1 MSRRGPIPDKD
12 PNRPKV
18 PQVAEMIRD
27 LYLSPGGSVGC
38 CLHVVVDD
46 FNIRSLD
53 WTLANIED
61 GHDLCRRTA
70 EALNAM
76 TTSQRARAIDRAHAM
91 LARSGFYGP
100 CAAAAATASAP
111 IG

>member
-1 MSRRGPIPDKD
+1 VSRPGPIPDRD

-53 WTLANIED
+53 WTLAHIKD
-61 GHDLCRRTA
+61 GHERCRRTA

-76 TTSQRARAIDRAHAM
+76 TTSQRVRAIGRAHKM
-91 LARSGFYGP
+91 LSRAGFYGA
-100 CAAAAATASAP
+100 CAA
-111 IG
+111 GKHHH